1 MDLQPYLSRIGVATG
16 PADLATLRAV
26 VAGHTR
32 TIPFENLDP
41 LTGREVRLDEGSLVA
56 KLVHGGR
63 GGYCF
68 EQNALLRAALDLLGY
83 RTTALIARVV
93 WGLPA
98 DAPAPPRSHMVL
110 RVDLPDG
117 PHVVDVGFG
126 GNTLTGVL
134 AVTPG
139 VAQETPHEPYRLVA
153 DGPELVMQA
162 LIGGAWRAL
171 YRFDPRIGNEPA
183 DYEVANFWTSRHP
196 SSHFVTGL
204 TAARADTDRRHA
216 LGGARHVVHHLG
228 GPSETREL
236 GSVREIREVLERDL
250 HIDTSGLPHLDTR
263 LARLLVNCA
272 HGEQFARS
280 ETVLPAGA
288 PPISSAS

>member
-1 MDLQPYLSRIGVATG
+1 MDLQPYLTRIGVAAG

-32 TIPFENLDP
+32 SIPFENLDP
-41 LTGREVRLDEGSLVA
+41 FTGREVRLDGGSLVA

-68 EQNALLRAALDLLGY
+68 EQNALLRAALDALGY
-83 RTTALIARVV
+83 ASTGLVARVV
-93 WGLPA
+93 WGRPD
-98 DAPAPPRSHMVL
+98 DAPPTPRSHMLL
-110 RVDLPDG
+110 RVELSEG

-134 AVTPG
+134 AMKPD
-139 VAQETPHEPYRLVA
+139 VAQDTPHERYRLTSV
-153 DGPELVMQA
+153 GPDLLMQA
-162 LIGGAWRAL
+162 HIGGAWRSL
-171 YRFDPRIGNEPA
+171 YRFDPRLANEPA
-183 DYEVANFWTSRHP
+183 DYEVANFYTSRHP

-204 TAARADTDRRHA
+204 TAARVDTDRRHA

-228 GPSETREL
+228 GPSETRGL

-250 HIDTSGLPHLDTR
+250 HIDTSGLPDLDAH
-263 LARLLVNCA
+263 LARV
-272 HGEQFARS
+272 
-280 ETVLPAGA
+280 V
-288 PPISSAS
+288 